1 MEKGFNVDDTFDN
14 GGSGRS
20 WRRREESD
28 EPVTTSA

>member
-20 WRRREESD
+20 GRREERG
-28 EPVTTSA
+28 EPVTAA